1 MTHKPLKGLKALRGD
16 TPQREIGA
24 LIGVTQSQLN
34 KFETG
39 AVRLDLHRAAVL
51 AKHFGV
57 SIDML
62 L

>member
-1 MTHKPLKGLKALRGD
+1 MTHTPLKGLKALRGD
-16 TPQREIGA
+16 APQHAIAG
-24 LIGVTQSQLN
+24 LIGVTQSAYH

-39 AVRLDLHRAAVL
+39 AVRLDLHRAARL

-57 SIDML
+57 SIDAL